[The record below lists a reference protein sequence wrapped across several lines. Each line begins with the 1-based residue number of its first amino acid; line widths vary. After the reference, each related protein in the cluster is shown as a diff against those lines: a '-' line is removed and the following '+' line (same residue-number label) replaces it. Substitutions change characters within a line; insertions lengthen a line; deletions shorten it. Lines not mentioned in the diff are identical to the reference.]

1 MYALIVSLVA
11 SLLVAVFFPIEG
23 PWMTIAYVTIIT
35 AVALY
40 LPLKLGALNRYSYD
54 ERGVYLKERLLFPWR
69 QVKRISLKF
78 DESTGSLTLVAQPT
92 WAALIS
98 GSLEQRETWVS
109 YRATIV
115 FSLQGGEVISIPSN
129 LDRMTREGV
138 VQKIDD
144 LAKADNPA
152 IEFE

>member
-1 MYALIVSLVA
+1 VYALIVSLVA

-40 LPLKLGALNRYSYD
+40 LPLKLGALDRYSYD

-115 FSLQGGEVISIPSN
+115 FSLRGGEVISIPSN